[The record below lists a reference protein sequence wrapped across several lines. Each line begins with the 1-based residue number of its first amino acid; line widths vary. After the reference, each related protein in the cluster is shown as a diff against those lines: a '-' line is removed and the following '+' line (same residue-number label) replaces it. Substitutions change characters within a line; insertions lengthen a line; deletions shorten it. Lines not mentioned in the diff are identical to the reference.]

1 MKWQHTLQYPLFG
14 KQLGI
19 EAEIF
24 SLQYLKKYSLK
35 HVDNNFHS
43 RMGEIDIIMLDK
55 KVLVFIEVKAGQ
67 ESSLSR
73 ALESIPPNKVSRIKR
88 TATYFLMNN
97 PQYQKHDCRFD
108 VVAITNHGMILDIL
122 WLKNAFT

>member
-19 EAEIF
+19 EAEIL
-24 SLQYLKKYSLK
+24 SLQYLKKYGLK
-35 HVDNNFHS
+35 HVDNNFYS

-55 KVLVFIEVKAGQ
+55 KVLVFIEVKARQ